1 MTINNLAKA
10 TGKSAQF
17 LMNHISR
24 YGLTKTKFFSA
35 GYAIL
40 LRKLIA
46 LSLCSVPQKEIETLL
61 MREKNL
67 LSLLKADSLTDA
79 ATWFEDLCVPDSG
92 PTRLLLSGYDLGHSV
107 TANGVQ
113 TALDF
118 ANREPELFS
127 SREMGSDVLRALRL
141 YAETHNAVKRRMRE
155 ERRVLAVSL
164 KWAGQVCRGAGADSN
179 A

>member
-24 YGLTKTKFFSA
+24 YGLTKTKTFSA
-35 GYAIL
+35 GYGVL
-40 LRKLIA
+40 FRKLIA
-46 LSLCSVPQKEIETLL
+46 LSLCSVAQKDIEILL
-61 MREKNL
+61 TREKNL

-79 ATWFEDLCVPDSG
+79 PTWFEDLCVADSG

-118 ANREPELFS
+118 ASREPELFS
-127 SREMGSDVLRALRL
+127 SREMGTDVLRALRL
-141 YAETHNAVKRRMRE
+141 YAETHNAVKKRMRD
-155 ERRVLAVSL
+155 ERKVLAASL
-164 KWAGQVCRGAGADSN
+164 KWVRQITRGNGGLL
-179 A
+179 

>member
-10 TGKSAQF
+10 TGKSAQY

-24 YGLTKTKFFSA
+24 YGLTKTKAFSA
-35 GYAIL
+35 GYAVL
-40 LRKLIA
+40 FRKLVA
-46 LSLCSVPQKEIETLL
+46 LSLCAVPQKEIESLL
-61 MREKNL
+61 AREKSL

-79 ATWFEDLCVPDSG
+79 ASWFEDLCVADSG

-127 SREMGSDVLRALRL
+127 SREMGSDVLRTLRL
-141 YAETHNAVKRRMRE
+141 YAETHTAVIRRIRN
-155 ERRVLAVSL
+155 ERKVLAASL
-164 KWAGQVCRGAGADSN
+164 KWTRQVCRAPSGI
-179 A
+179 